1 MLVFANEKVYHILI
15 LNKTGK
21 ALFYD
26 GKGKMRPR
34 FNVQPYGI
42 YRGYVCR
49 KG

>member
-1 MLVFANEKVYHILI
+1 MLVFAGEKVYHIFI

-34 FNVQPYGI
+34 FNVQPHGI